1 MFHKVI
7 NVSALPDYC
16 LSVQFAEGVTKL
28 YDVKPLFEKW
38 PVFKSLENNLEL
50 FTSVKADVGG
60 YGIAWNDNIDISC
73 DELYENG
80 KEVKT
85 PFDGFMADKQ
95 YFK

>member
-1 MFHKVI
+1 MFHKVK

-38 PVFKSLENNLEL
+38 PVFKSLEKNLEL
-50 FTSVKADVGG
+50 FTSVKADAGG
-60 YGIAWNDNIDISC
+60 YGIVWNENIDLSC

-80 KEVKT
+80 KEVKH
-85 PFDGFMADKQ
+85 PICLA
-95 YFK
+95 